1 MKNQQNDIL
10 QIAPVAYIE
19 TDFNEKFALPRQS
32 GICPALCGRIRF
44 TAPFAH
50 SEAVRELDGFSHIW
64 LIFGFSQNAWN
75 ESALTVRPP
84 RLGGNRR
91 VGVFASRAPFRPNGL
106 GLSCVRLL
114 SVQYEKSGAP
124 LLLVGGVDLANGTP
138 IYDIK
143 PYLPLSD
150 CRKDAKPGYTVL
162 TRTHSLAVH
171 CPPQLLQKIPTQKAE
186 ALLQVLQQDPRPG
199 YKSEDE
205 TEYGFCYAGCEIK
218 FTVKDGL
225 LTVLQID

>member
-1 MKNQQNDIL
+1 MKDQQNDIL

-19 TDFNEKFALPRQS
+19 TDFTEKFALPRQS

-50 SEAVRELDGFSHIW
+50 AEAVRELDGFSDIW
-64 LIFGFSQNAWN
+64 LIFGFSKNTWHDG
-75 ESALTVRPP
+75 SLTVRPP

-114 SVQYEKSGAP
+114 SVQYEENGAP

-150 CRKDAKPGYTVL
+150 CRMDAMPGYTAL
-162 TRTHSLAVH
+162 TQTHSLAVR
-171 CPPQLLQKIPTQKAE
+171 CPPQLLRKIPPKKAE
-186 ALLQVLQQDPRPG
+186 ALLQVLRQDPRPG
-199 YKSEDE
+199 YKTEDE
-205 TEYGFCYAGCEIK
+205 TQYGFSYAGSEIK
-218 FTVKDGL
+218 FTVKDGV